1 MTENLEKQLYL
12 IDPVFFEEAI
22 ACINKEMNSMDTC
35 MAFGCEC
42 GDGWFEPLK
51 LFVQKTHILN
61 DIGKNYNIK
70 FVCNQLKEKFG
81 TLRVYSSTKKI
92 EDEKD
97 FKSGFEVLE
106 KMFDDALKQ
115 CEDDCLHVC
124 EKCGAD
130 GGLNNE
136 NIIETSGW
144 ISYICKKCARE
155 ITENETKR
163 YDENHKE
170 NNEFYGIDRITLF
183 KQENKFLNLYHQ
195 YPFEYKDVVYGSILH
210 AYFSIID
217 FNNKE
222 IYNCI
227 SQAKHPNVSMIIEE
241 IAKKGGYHITDFNLL
256 KEIVKA
262 KFSHKWNETIRR
274 DLLLTKT
281 KMLIN
286 MNNRHDNILGY
297 CYCKECKN
305 IEKQNIL
312 GKILMEVRNELM
324 NNIEENFLNLND
336 ALDFRDSINENLHI
350 YEAINEKLPS
360 LKKYIVSSKPNFT
373 KDEWMIIH
381 LQKD

>member
-1 MTENLEKQLYL
+1 MNEKLENKLYQ
-12 IDPVFFEEAI
+12 IDPIFFEEAI
-22 ACINKEMNSMDTC
+22 ACETGEMNEMSTC

-61 DIGKNYNIK
+61 DLGRNYNIK

-81 TLRVYSSTKKI
+81 TLRIYSTIKKVD
-92 EDEKD
+92 EDEDIKD
-97 FKSGFEVLE
+97 GYEVLE

-124 EKCGAD
+124 EICGAN
-130 GGLNNE
+130 GGINNE
-136 NIIETSGW
+136 NIVETSGW

-155 ITENETKR
+155 ITKNETKH

-195 YPFEYKDVVYGSILH
+195 HPFEYKDAVYGSILH

-217 FNNKE
+217 VNNKE

-227 SQAKHPNVSMIIEE
+227 SQAKHPNASMIIEE
-241 IAKKGGYHITDFNLL
+241 IAKKGGYYITDFNLL

-262 KFSHKWNETIRR
+262 KFSHKWNDTIRC
-274 DLLLTKT
+274 DLLSTKS

-297 CYCKECKN
+297 CYCKECKD

-324 NNIEENFLNLND
+324 NNIEQYFLDLND
-336 ALDFRDSINENLHI
+336 AFRFRDSIEV
-350 YEAINEKLPS
+350 KLNIFKCTHKTLPN
-360 LKKYIVSSKPNFT
+360 LKKYFVTNISEPIDKCWNF
-373 KDEWMIIH
+373 EII
-381 LQKD
+381 K

>member
-1 MTENLEKQLYL
+1 
-12 IDPVFFEEAI
+12 
-22 ACINKEMNSMDTC
+22 
-35 MAFGCEC
+35 
-42 GDGWFEPLK
+42 
-51 LFVQKTHILN
+51 
-61 DIGKNYNIK
+61 
-70 FVCNQLKEKFG
+70 
-81 TLRVYSSTKKI
+81 
-92 EDEKD
+92 
-97 FKSGFEVLE
+97 
-106 KMFDDALKQ
+106 MFDDALKQ

-124 EKCGAD
+124 EKCGAT

-155 ITENETKR
+155 ITENKTKH

-195 YPFEYKDVVYGSILH
+195 HPFEYKDVVYGSILH

-262 KFSHKWNETIRR
+262 KFSYKWNDTIRR
-274 DLLLTKT
+274 DLFLTKT

-286 MNNRHDNILGY
+286 MNNKHDNILGY
-297 CYCKECKN
+297 CYCKECKD

-324 NNIEENFLNLND
+324 NNIEENFSNLNE
-336 ALDFRDSINENLHI
+336 ALDFRDSIDVELNIFKCTH
-350 YEAINEKLPS
+350 KTLPN
-360 LKKYIVSSKPNFT
+360 LKKYFVTNISEPTDKCWNF
-373 KDEWMIIH
+373 EII
-381 LQKD
+381 K

>member
-1 MTENLEKQLYL
+1 MKPEFENQLYQ
-12 IDPVFFEEAI
+12 IDPIFFEEAI
-22 ACINKEMNSMDTC
+22 ACETGEMNSMNTC

-61 DIGKNYNIK
+61 DLGRNYNIK

-81 TLRVYSSTKKI
+81 TLRIYSTIKKVD
-92 EDEKD
+92 EDENIKD
-97 FKSGFEVLE
+97 GYEVLE

-124 EKCGAD
+124 EICGAN
-130 GGLNNE
+130 GGINNE
-136 NIIETSGW
+136 NIVETSGW

-155 ITENETKR
+155 ITENETKH

-195 YPFEYKDVVYGSILH
+195 HPFEYKDVVYGSILH

-217 FNNKE
+217 SNNKE

-227 SQAKHPNVSMIIEE
+227 NQAKHPNVSMIIEE
-241 IAKKGGYHITDFNLL
+241 IAKKGGYYITDFNLL

-262 KFSHKWNETIRR
+262 KFSHKWNDTIRC
-274 DLLLTKT
+274 DLLSTKS

-297 CYCKECKN
+297 CYCKECKD

-312 GKILMEVRNELM
+312 GKILMEVRDELM
-324 NNIEENFLNLND
+324 NNIEQYFLDLND
-336 ALDFRDSINENLHI
+336 AFCFKDSIDVELNIFKCTH
-350 YEAINEKLPS
+350 KTLPN
-360 LKKYIVSSKPNFT
+360 LKKYFVTNITEPIDECWNF
-373 KDEWMIIH
+373 EII
-381 LQKD
+381 K